1 MGKDSALNHKPT
13 ERAVKVLHLI
23 ATNFF
28 GGPEKQILEHLKRL
42 NPKRFRGVL
51 TSFREWGEPNELLE
65 TAAAQGLNHYSI
77 PMHGPFDFRA
87 QFHLN
92 RIIRSEGI
100 DILVVHHYKA
110 CVMGWWAGR
119 KFGIP
124 VLAYSRGYTAENRKI
139 AFYYWLER
147 KILRRVSGVV
157 AVSAGQG
164 KRLSEYGIR
173 PANFWVVH
181 NAISVNCSPTPKE
194 ISSAKRAKVLADLQI
209 PFNAKIIVTAGRLS
223 PEKGHRFL
231 VEAIPKIHSENHD
244 TFFVFCGDGPMT
256 EKIIE
261 QAKSLGALDRCRFV
275 GFRRDLAEIFSVM
288 DLMVLPSLSEGLP
301 NVVLEAF
308 AASKPVVASN
318 IGGVPEVVEEGINGY
333 LVPPGRPQ
341 PLAEAIL
348 KMLCDPAKMQS
359 MGSAGYER
367 VRREFTFEAQTE
379 KLEAIYHQM
388 INEFKATRNPGLL
401 KQENAMIRH

>member
-1 MGKDSALNHKPT
+1 MGEDSALKHKPR
-13 ERAVKVLHLI
+13 ERATKVLHLI

-28 GGPEKQILEHLKRL
+28 GGPEKQIIEHLKRL
-42 NPKRFRGVL
+42 NPKLFRGIL
-51 TSFREWGEPNELLE
+51 SSFSEWGEPNELLE
-65 TAAAQGLNHYSI
+65 TAGAQGLTHYSI

-119 KFGIP
+119 KFRIP
-124 VLAYSRGYTAENRKI
+124 VLAYSRGYTAENRKM

-147 KILRRVSGVV
+147 QFLKRVSGVV
-157 AVSAGQG
+157 AVSAGQA
-164 KRLSEYGIR
+164 KRLRKYGIK

-181 NAISVNCSPTPKE
+181 NAISVNWALTE
-194 ISSAKRAKVLADLQI
+194 NSAEQHAKILAGLHI
-209 PFNAKIIVTAGRLS
+209 PLDAKIIVTAGRLS
-223 PEKGHRFL
+223 PEKGHRYL
-231 VEAIPKIHSENHD
+231 VEAIPAVYRERND
-244 TFFVFCGDGPMT
+244 AFFVFCGDGPMT
-256 EKIIE
+256 EKIME
-261 QAKSLGALDRCRFV
+261 QAKGLGVLDRCRFV

-288 DLMVLPSLSEGLP
+288 DLMALPSLSEGLP

-318 IGGVPEVVEEGINGY
+318 IGGVPELVEEGISGY
-333 LVPPGRPQ
+333 LVPPGRPE
-341 PLAEAIL
+341 PLAKAIL
-348 KMLCDPAKMQS
+348 KMLGDSEKMQS
-359 MGSAGYER
+359 MGAAGYER

-388 INEFKATRNPGLL
+388 INGFRAPRDHSLL
-401 KQENAMIRH
+401 KKTP

>member
-1 MGKDSALNHKPT
+1 MGEDAALNAGPR
-13 ERAVKVLHLI
+13 ERAAKVLRLL

-28 GGPEKQILEHLKRL
+28 GGPEKQIIEHLKRL
-42 NPKRFRGVL
+42 NPKLFQGVL
-51 TSFREWGEPNELLE
+51 ASFREWGEANELLE
-65 TAAAQGLNHYSI
+65 MAAAQGLTHYSI

-119 KFGIP
+119 KFRIP
-124 VLAYSRGYTAENRKI
+124 VLAYSRGYTAENRKM
-139 AFYYWLER
+139 AFYYCLER
-147 KILRRVSGVV
+147 KVLKHVSGVV

-164 KRLSEYGIR
+164 KRLRDYGIR

-181 NAISVNCSPTPKE
+181 NAISVNCSPNE
-194 ISSAKRAKVLADLQI
+194 DSSAQRAKVLAGLHI
-209 PFNAKIIVTAGRLS
+209 PLNTKIIVTAGRLS
-223 PEKGHRFL
+223 PEKGHRYL
-231 VEAIPKIHSENHD
+231 VEAIPKVYSEKND
-244 TFFVFCGDGPMT
+244 TFFVFCGDGPMA
-256 EKIIE
+256 EKIRQ
-261 QAKSLGALDRCRFV
+261 QAKDLGVLHRCRFV

-308 AASKPVVASN
+308 AASKPVVASD
-318 IGGVPEVVEEGINGY
+318 IGGVPEVVEEGISGY
-333 LVPPGRPQ
+333 LAPPGRPE
-341 PLAEAIL
+341 PLARAIL
-348 KMLCDPAKMQS
+348 KMLGDPAKMQS
-359 MGSAGYER
+359 MGAAGYER

-379 KLEAIYHQM
+379 KLEAIYRQM
-388 INEFKATRNPGLL
+388 INGSKAPRDHSLR
-401 KQENAMIRH
+401 KKEKAMMEN